1 MDQGLEIPGPD
12 TAKPSDIDTAT
23 PVTKRSS
30 RSVSSRLAKGPFCRL
45 HFAPHSLAAVPQTS
59 FNGSHQSA
67 LDPKLNNE
75 CRIQHFFSSHSLS
88 VLTKN
93 TKFLASNLQQRN
105 SQNRIFESDQITSD
119 SFGPTTVFKE
129 RHGGLRVPS

>member
-12 TAKPSDIDTAT
+12 MAKPSDIDTAT
-23 PVTKRSS
+23 PPCSS
-30 RSVSSRLAKGPFCRL
+30 TSKFVFKTQRPGSECCDRRA
-45 HFAPHSLAAVPQTS
+45 S